1 MNLNINNEYDR
12 LVKVLLA
19 PVDKEYLNQQKRL
32 VHILNKYDVE
42 IMMSKK
48 CNDTKYQMFIRDPF
62 IVIGD
67 KILISY
73 MKEDMR
79 RLEYGS
85 ADEIL
90 DKIENFKKIYL
101 SEDIVIEGGDIIVH
115 NDMIFVGQ
123 NGNRTNEKGLE
134 FLRETFSSNY
144 KIIPL
149 VMINPSKN
157 IPFVHLD
164 CLFNPI
170 SLDTAILYKEGLD
183 EKSLNKIK
191 RLFSNIICIDS
202 EEQNELATNVL
213 SLGNNVIIV
222 QKRHDKLIRNL
233 EDNGFKVEAMDMY
246 DTVKDTGY
254 SRCLTCPLE
263 RIADC
268 R

>member
-12 LVKVLLA
+12 LVKIVLA
-19 PVDKEYLNQQKRL
+19 PVAKEYLKQQEQL
-32 VHILNKYDVE
+32 ISILNKYDVE

-67 KILISY
+67 KILISH
-73 MKEDMR
+73 MKVDIR
-79 RLEYGS
+79 RLEYCS
-85 ADEIL
+85 ANEIL
-90 DKIENFKKIYL
+90 DKIENIKKIYL
-101 SEDIVIEGGDIIVH
+101 NEDVIIEGGDVIIH
-115 NDMIFVGQ
+115 NDVIFVGQ

-134 FLRETFSSNY
+134 FLKKTFSSNY

-149 VMINPSKN
+149 TMINPSKT
-157 IPFVHLD
+157 IPLVHLD

-170 SLDTAILYKEGLD
+170 SIDTVILYKEGLD

-191 RLFSNIICIDS
+191 KLFTNIIYIDN

-213 SLGNNVIIV
+213 SLGNNIIVV
-222 QKRHDKLIRNL
+222 QKRHDRLIRIL
-233 EDNGFKVEAMDMY
+233 KDNGFKVETMDIY

-263 RIADC
+263 RIDDC
-268 R
+268 C